1 MTEVPTLFLSI
12 TELELRY
19 PVMKNG
25 LTSVEAS
32 PFYLIVNG
40 K

>member
-1 MTEVPTLFLSI
+1 MHYFK
-12 TELELRY
+12 TELELRS
-19 PVMKNG
+19 PIMKNG